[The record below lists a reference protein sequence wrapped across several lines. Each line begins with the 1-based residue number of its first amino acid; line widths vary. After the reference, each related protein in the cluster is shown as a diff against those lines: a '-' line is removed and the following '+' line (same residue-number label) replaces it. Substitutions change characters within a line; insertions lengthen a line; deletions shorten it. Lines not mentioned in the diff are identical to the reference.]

1 MDSML
6 SDADAEAGMHEVDC
20 VPLLPLSDSI
30 RDRILPKQYSTE
42 SLKGLSSF
50 YGIDSARR
58 TSDATEV
65 YQCQRKYASE
75 NAIRPRFN
83 TVTDVFT
90 DEIRRLRA
98 RLDTRLHEAVIDQDI
113 SEIVRLISNGAS
125 PAALDHSGLTPLHL
139 CIRHKLIKPFQAL
152 LQHKDSANVRD
163 ARGLSVLHVAVL
175 HRWLPG
181 VEAALAAGAD
191 VTALCDASKP
201 LLSHSLNCERYQHV
215 SYEDFVLA
223 FVQTPIQLAT
233 KVGDLAILLKL
244 LDVAERMGVVDCHN
258 KKGQTPL
265 YTAIMNGNLEAVE
278 IFIKK
283 GALVDNVSKR
293 RETALHIAV
302 RKPAILKYLLD
313 NTNCPSSF
321 SEYGY
326 APIHKAAY
334 CNKPESAKLLLNK
347 FNNIELKT
355 VSLKNNVTEEKS
367 GGFTALHMAA
377 KYFSNE
383 TGEVLLEMGANPNE
397 VDDLGNTPLHVAAKT
412 MNRTMSEIL
421 LRNGAVLSAKDQD
434 GNSALRIIA
443 TKFHDALSF
452 FELVFD
458 EFVCTKGLYPM
469 GTTVVC
475 VNYEVLSRSS
485 DSRQIKAIE
494 EFVSCGMRKILMHPF
509 IESLLYLK
517 WRQLLPI
524 FYVLMT
530 AYALFLVSFN
540 IFVVNVFYCK
550 DNMVHAN
557 ISESPSNR
565 TKSSAELPWFEMFD
579 KWYYLLL
586 ALIYV
591 SISLLGLQESFYIYL
606 KRLHYFDSLESWVK
620 LTGLILAAILPLTVH
635 FVEMAAWQ
643 RHVACAALL
652 LVWLQAMFLLS
663 RFPGWGYYVLMFGK
677 VAINMFKVFI
687 TSICLVVGFAFC
699 FMIQFQSEP
708 PFDGPI
714 SAVVKTLIMM
724 SSEFD
729 YEDLFGQAHD
739 KQLQDSRTIVR
750 LLFLV
755 FVIFVAIVLVNFM
768 IAVAVSDINNLNI
781 AGNISRLEKQVE
793 LLSSLDVLVNCGP
806 LSRMFKKKYG
816 GKRYHKKMYN
826 SIKANRTWFVECSS
840 SVEMYP
846 QVLPSALYRAI
857 IEIARKKD
865 ERFMKSNVRNTSK
878 TKLDAVYDAIIG
890 GEFGIDTD
898 DKEKENNTY
907 WLRET
912 ILKQNEKINQLQ
924 CDILVIKEMLAD
936 MKVNKNV
943 GERISL

>member
-1 MDSML
+1 
-6 SDADAEAGMHEVDC
+6 MHEVDC
-20 VPLLPLSDSI
+20 VPLLPLSDTV
-30 RDRILPKQYSTE
+30 RDRFLPKQHSTQ
-42 SLKGLSSF
+42 SLKAPSSF
-50 YGIDSARR
+50 YGIDNTRR

-65 YQCQRKYASE
+65 YQSQRKYASE
-75 NAIRPRFN
+75 TSIRPRFN
-83 TVTDVFT
+83 TVNDIYT
-90 DEIRRLRA
+90 DEIRRLRQ
-98 RLDTRLHEAVIDQDI
+98 RLDTRLHEAVIDEDI
-113 SEIVRLISNGAS
+113 SEIERLIGNGAS

-139 CIRHKLIKPFQAL
+139 CILHKLIKPYEAL
-152 LQHKDSANVRD
+152 LKHKDGANVRD

-181 VEAALAAGAD
+181 VDAALASGAD

-201 LLSHSLNCERYQHV
+201 LLSRSLNCERYQHV
-215 SYEDFVLA
+215 SYEDFVNA

-233 KVGDLAILLKL
+233 KVGDLAMLLKL
-244 LDVAERMGVVDCHN
+244 LDVAGQMGVINCRN

-265 YTAIMNGNLEAVE
+265 YTAIMNGNLDAVE
-278 IFIKK
+278 ILIKK
-283 GALVDNVSKR
+283 GACVDIVSR
-293 RETALHIAV
+293 RGESALHIAV
-302 RKPAILKYLLD
+302 RKPVILKYLLD

-334 CNKPESAKLLLNK
+334 CNKPESVKLLLNK

-355 VSLKNNVTEEKS
+355 VSLKNNVREDKS
-367 GGFTALHMAA
+367 GGSTALHMAA

-412 MNRTMSEIL
+412 MNKTMSEIL
-421 LRNGAVLSAKDQD
+421 LRNGAVLSAKDQE

-443 TKFHDALSF
+443 TKFHDALNF
-452 FELVFD
+452 FEQVFD

-475 VNYEVLSRSS
+475 VNYEVLSRNS

-494 EFVSCGMRKILMHPF
+494 EFVSCGLRKILLHPF

-550 DNMVHAN
+550 DNMIHVN
-557 ISESPSNR
+557 MTESHSNR
-565 TKSSAELPWFEMFD
+565 TKNSAELPWFEMFD
-579 KWYYLLL
+579 KWYNLLL
-586 ALIYV
+586 GLIYV
-591 SISLLGLQESFYIYL
+591 SIGIQGLQESFYIYL

-620 LTGLILAAILPLTVH
+620 LIGLILAAVLPLTVH

-687 TSICLVVGFAFC
+687 TSICLVLGFAFC

-739 KQLQDSRTIVR
+739 KQLKHSRTIVR

-781 AGNISRLEKQVE
+781 AGNISRLEKQVD
-793 LLSSLDVLVNCGP
+793 LLSSLDVFVNCGP
-806 LSRMFKKKYG
+806 LSRMFKNKYG

-846 QVLPSALYRAI
+846 QILPSALYKAI
-857 IEIARKKD
+857 IDIARKKD
-865 ERFMKSNVRNTSK
+865 ERFMNTNVKNAST
-878 TKLDAVYDAIIG
+878 TKLDALYDAIIG
-890 GEFGIDTD
+890 NGFGIDVN
-898 DKEKENNTY
+898 DKEKEAKTY

-912 ILKQNEKINQLQ
+912 IIKQNEKISQLQ
-924 CDILVIKEMLAD
+924 CDVLAIKEMLEDTKLTKTA
-936 MKVNKNV
+936 